1 MAQASINI
9 QPVKEGSEQHNKR
22 EKYLDY
28 VHPERTHLNEYWEK
42 DTQTNRLAKIKA
54 KYFETTG
61 QKLQKR
67 ATPIREGCV
76 NVEEWTTRADL
87 EELAKR
93 FHDRFGIYTFQF
105 AIHKDEGYPNSKN
118 GNKLNLHAHMVF
130 DWTDP
135 ETGKTIKLNRQ
146 QMAEMQTITAEVLGM
161 QRGVSSDKKHLTAM
175 QYKEQKAREEA
186 EKAIKAK
193 AQAEQMAAAQ
203 TKAIALQS
211 LLGGLA
217 IHAAKVEQKR
227 IENITNTLAEAGKKR
242 LDEIAELKQEQE
254 KTAKEVEKM
263 RSTLSFERGRVGYQQ
278 KQLEALRSEI
288 SGLEDMKDGLNE
300 DIDNQIAELNDKKS
314 EAESLAKVVEAARS
328 DIRGLENRKEFL
340 NNEVLTLAQE
350 KKQAEKDAEEARAK
364 AKQAE
369 AAAISGLVVGGT
381 KKIGNLLGIGKEAKQ
396 LKELPQ
402 QLAIAKEEGRT
413 EGKKE
418 AISEV
423 LKEAKLNFGDK
434 EVTPS
439 MIGRDWG
446 TQYHEAKK
454 WKLEAQRGDSLKDQR
469 LKHFLSIPIIAKA
482 LEVLRSFV
490 FHLFDGF
497 TSDDKRILAQVLQGD
512 ASKAHTLRELGE
524 AYGGVVGQGQ
534 YWSRWNEAE
543 RQMEEIAN
551 GNQEQKNQARTQGR
565 GWHL

>member
-76 NVEEWTTRADL
+76 NVEEWTTSADL

-242 LDEIAELKQEQE
+242 LDEIAELKQEKE
-254 KTAKEVEKM
+254 KTAVEVEKT
-263 RSTLSFERGRVGYQQ
+263 RSTLLFERGRVDYRQ
-278 KQLEALRSEI
+278 KQLEGLRSEI
-288 SGLEDMKDGLNE
+288 SRLEG
-300 DIDNQIAELNDKKS
+300 KKS
-314 EAESLAKVVEAARS
+314 EAL
-328 DIRGLENRKEFL
+328 DIIARKE
-340 NNEVLTLAQE
+340 
-350 KKQAEKDAEEARAK
+350 QAEKDIQSLKSMERDMNMQLDVITGEVV
-364 AKQAE
+364 KQE
-369 AAAISGLVVGGT
+369 GWRDS
-381 KKIGNLLGIGKEAKQ
+381 
-396 LKELPQ
+396 LKE
-402 QLAIAKEEGRT
+402 
-413 EGKKE
+413 
-418 AISEV
+418 EV
-423 LKEAKLNFGDK
+423 LKLTQEKQREEKSLSEFKETVAREKNKRISEIAKLPQDMQRTNDMLWNFIYSIWDG
-434 EVTPS
+434 
-439 MIGRDWG
+439 I
-446 TQYHEAKK
+446 QEALNVLCKY
-454 WKLEAQRGDSLKDQR
+454 LYYPHLNVYFDDEQT
-469 LKHFLSIPIIAKA
+469 KA
-482 LEVLRSFV
+482 INNAMKNAPDIESR
-490 FHLFDGF
+490 
-497 TSDDKRILAQVLQGD
+497 K
-512 ASKAHTLRELGE
+512 
-524 AYGGVVGQGQ
+524 AYGKQIVDLAHAIYPG
-534 YWSRWNEAE
+534 YADDSSRLW
-543 RQMEEIAN
+543 EISREVEKVATKEN
-551 GNQEQKNQARTQGR
+551 RWFQKQDQSQSQSR
-565 GWHL
+565 GY

>member
-1 MAQASINI
+1 
-9 QPVKEGSEQHNKR
+9 
-22 EKYLDY
+22 
-28 VHPERTHLNEYWEK
+28 
-42 DTQTNRLAKIKA
+42 
-54 KYFETTG
+54 
-61 QKLQKR
+61 
-67 ATPIREGCV
+67 
-76 NVEEWTTRADL
+76 
-87 EELAKR
+87 
-93 FHDRFGIYTFQF
+93 
-105 AIHKDEGYPNSKN
+105 
-118 GNKLNLHAHMVF
+118 
-130 DWTDP
+130 
-135 ETGKTIKLNRQ
+135 
-146 QMAEMQTITAEVLGM
+146 
-161 QRGVSSDKKHLTAM
+161 
-175 QYKEQKAREEA
+175 
-186 EKAIKAK
+186 
-193 AQAEQMAAAQ
+193 
-203 TKAIALQS
+203 
-211 LLGGLA
+211 
-217 IHAAKVEQKR
+217 
-227 IENITNTLAEAGKKR
+227 
-242 LDEIAELKQEQE
+242 
-254 KTAKEVEKM
+254 M